1 LQGHKDIFN
10 RFLNGEQLAL
20 KTLLDEY
27 HNYLTVVGL
36 RYLRDKPRVQDVIH
50 DVMADLWNSKKEI
63 EISTSV
69 KSFLRGAVI
78 NKCLAVIR
86 KESREDLV
94 EHHSYDLSDD
104 APSQLHQ
111 MEADELQLKIEQII
125 SGLPDKCREV
135 FTMCRLKGKSHQEVS
150 DALGISKKTIENH
163 MTKALKA
170 LRTGLS
176 DAEILS
182 FYIIFQIYGNWIGE
196 SMILCNTI

>member
-1 LQGHKDIFN
+1 M
-10 RFLNGEQLAL
+10 
-20 KTLLDEY
+20 
-27 HNYLTVVGL
+27 GL

-135 FTMCRLKGKSHQEVS
+135 FTMCRLKGRSHQEVS